1 MLSKEEANLNESL
14 KEQDGILACFGEVN
28 FAELRAILLNQIQHG
43 VVLDSPEDMWLA
55 NQDWQN
61 RVGKS
66 YFAAIYHLI
75 LFENG
80 EC

>member
-14 KEQDGILACFGEVN
+14 KEQDVILACFGEKN

-43 VVLDSPEDMWLA
+43 VELDSPEDMWFA
-55 NQDWQN
+55 NEDWQN

-66 YFAAIYHLI
+66 HFATIYHFI
-75 LFENG
+75 LYENG